1 MARRGEV
8 VNKGV
13 GCHGVLALL
22 LAIMLA
28 LPACAARSHNSGNP
42 PAVASAAPAPQPRC
56 ADRVDRAKTGGMVG
70 TVLGTIAA
78 SVFGSPAL
86 GIFYHGAGY
95 VMGFASGSPCAKA
108 PPQVESTKAVE
119 KVDLPVSSAIREEQL

>member
-1 MARRGEV
+1 MARRGEA

-13 GCHGVLALL
+13 GCRGILALL

-42 PAVASAAPAPQPRC
+42 PAVASAAPAPQPHC
-56 ADRVDRAKTGGMVG
+56 ADRVDRAKAGGMVG

-86 GIFYHGAGY
+86 GIFYKGAGY

-108 PPQVESTKAVE
+108 PPIAETPSKVEPQPVAV
-119 KVDLPVSSAIREEQL
+119 SQIGEEDI